1 VKARPER
8 ELQTRRTR
16 WAEEQ
21 YDGEA
26 KWLAVFISHVRRS
39 FCEEKTAKVIP
50 YPDKSIGWKP
60 NLSLPANEKT
70 LPRIHLIGTLIIVVL
85 LTLGLGG
92 WLSWQQLGK
101 ERANL
106 QRLETLLT
114 EQLHERLRV
123 EMDSAVSFVEFT
135 RLRTEEVLRRS
146 LVAQVDAAYQIV
158 EAIHAR
164 EVSRRPPEE
173 IRQLIVE
180 ALRPVRFYDGRGYYF
195 IDDMQGRFILLPT
208 APQFE
213 GKINL
218 ENADDKGTKIMR
230 SLIDAARKPRGEGF
244 ASYRWY
250 RPDTPDKMADKL
262 AYVRHFAPY
271 DWFIGTGD
279 YLYEWEELQ
288 KNEALAR
295 LRHQHFGNNGYL
307 AVMLPDG
314 RGLVSPA
321 IPEIEGRPLPALTEQ
336 QRDAVQ
342 RILAAATPTGAFV
355 HYEWLHPKTGKLAP
369 KTALVRTIAPW
380 NWVLIATVYDDDL
393 KSMVAEQLKQ
403 RQGIDADTWGDLL
416 LGLLAA
422 LLLGIGGS
430 LLFSRWSR
438 RLFLEYHQR
447 NVQQQQALRQSE
459 NKLNSIL
466 DSVEA
471 YIFIKGRDYNYLY
484 ANRKVCE
491 YFGRPVEQIVG
502 HGDTVFF
509 DAETAHI
516 LGRND
521 QRVLENGEKVV
532 EEELNR
538 LADGQIDTA
547 FLSIKIPL
555 FDDNGEIY
563 ALCGIATDITERKR
577 NEVELER
584 YRHDLEA
591 LVESRTGELAQAKD
605 AAEAASRA
613 KSAFLANMSHEIRTP
628 MNAIIGLT
636 HLLKRE
642 DPDPG
647 RQQRLTKI
655 IDAAQHLLGIINS
668 ILDLSKIEAGRL
680 VLEQVDFSP
689 QELLTRVFGL
699 LEERATMKGLHL
711 QRRIA
716 DDVPMQLRGDVLRIE
731 QALVNFI
738 ANAIKFSER
747 GEIRVGIDRLPDLGD
762 RICLRL
768 SVEDQGIGLT
778 PEEQSRLFAA
788 FVQADVSTT
797 RKYGGSG
804 LGLVINRHL
813 ARLMDGDVGVD
824 SQPGSGSRFWMTLC
838 VDPVTPEPAA
848 PSVSGGRP
856 APEVQIASA
865 HGGKWVLLVEDEPI
879 SREVAVELLELA
891 GLAVD
896 TAENGEQAVHKAAT
910 GDYAVILM
918 DMQMPVMGGLD
929 ATRAI
934 RQLPNGQQVPI
945 LAMTANAF
953 NEDKAACLAAGM
965 NDHVGKPVDPDV
977 LYGVLLHWLAK
988 SP

>member
-1 VKARPER
+1 
-8 ELQTRRTR
+8 
-16 WAEEQ
+16 
-21 YDGEA
+21 
-26 KWLAVFISHVRRS
+26 
-39 FCEEKTAKVIP
+39 
-50 YPDKSIGWKP
+50 
-60 NLSLPANEKT
+60 LSLPANEKT
-70 LPRIHLIGTLIIVVL
+70 LPRIHLIGTLIIVIL
-85 LTLGLGG
+85 LTLGLGA

-106 QRLETLLT
+106 QRIEALLT
-114 EQLHERLRV
+114 EQIQARLQV
-123 EMDSAVSFVEFT
+123 EMDSAASFVEFT
-135 RLRTEEVLRRS
+135 RQRTAEVLRRS

-164 EVSRRPPEE
+164 EAARRPAAEV
-173 IRQLIVE
+173 RQLIVE

-208 APQFE
+208 APHFE

-250 RPDTPDKMADKL
+250 RPDTPDTMADKL
-262 AYVRHFAPY
+262 AYVRYFAPY
-271 DWFIGTGD
+271 DWLIGTGD

-288 KNEALAR
+288 KVEALAR
-295 LRHQHFGNNGYL
+295 LRHQVFGNNGYV

-314 RGLVSPA
+314 RGLVSPT
-321 IPEIEGRPLPALTEQ
+321 IPEIEGRPLSALSEQ
-336 QRDAVQ
+336 QQGAIQ
-342 RILAAATPTGAFV
+342 RILAAATPAGAFV
-355 HYEWLHPKTGKLAP
+355 KYEWLHPVTGKLAP

-393 KSMVAEQLKQ
+393 KATVDEQLQ
-403 RQGIDADTWGDLL
+403 RRQGIDADTWGDLL

-422 LLLGIGGS
+422 LLLGIAS
-430 LLFSRWSR
+430 SWLFSRWSG

-447 NVQQQQALRQSE
+447 NVLQQQALRQSE
-459 NKLNSIL
+459 DKLNSIL

-471 YIFIKGRDYNYLY
+471 YIFIKGRDYAYLY

-491 YFGRPVEQIVG
+491 YFGHSAEQIVG
-502 HGDTVFF
+502 HGDEAFF
-509 DAETAHI
+509 DAASARKLRE
-516 LGRND
+516 ND
-521 QRVLENGEKVV
+521 QRVLEDGERVV
-532 EEELNR
+532 EEEVNR
-538 LADGQIDTA
+538 LANGEIDTA

-555 FDDNGEIY
+555 FDENGKIY
-563 ALCGIATDITERKR
+563 ALCGISTDITERKQ
-577 NEVELER
+577 NELELER

-591 LVESRTGELAQAKD
+591 LVESRTAELAQARD
-605 AAEAASRA
+605 AAESASRA

-636 HLLKRE
+636 HLLRRE
-642 DPDPG
+642 DPDTG

-655 IDAAQHLLGIINS
+655 IDAAQHLLGIING

-680 VLEQVDFSP
+680 QLEQVDFSP

-699 LEERATMKGLHL
+699 LDERATAKGLHL

-716 DDVPMQLRGDVLRIE
+716 DDVPAQLRGDVLRIE

-738 ANAIKFSER
+738 ANAIKFSEH
-747 GEIRVGIDRLPDLGD
+747 GEIRVGIERLPDVGD

-768 SVEDQGIGLT
+768 TVEDQGIGLT

-813 ARLMDGDVGVD
+813 AHLMDGDIGVD
-824 SQPGSGSRFWMTLC
+824 SQPGAGSRFWMTLC
-838 VDPVTPEPAA
+838 VDPVVQVAGLSSPGTE
-848 PSVSGGRP
+848 GLP
-856 APEVQIASA
+856 APEVQIALA
-865 HGGKWVLLVEDEPI
+865 HGGKRVLLVEDEPV
-879 SREVAVELLELA
+879 SREVAIELLELA
-891 GLAVD
+891 GLVVES
-896 TAENGEQAVHKAAT
+896 AENGEEAVHKAAV

-918 DMQMPVMGGLD
+918 DMQMPVMSGIE

-934 RQLPNGQQVPI
+934 RRLPNGRQVPI

-953 NEDKAACLAAGM
+953 NEDKIACLEAGM
-965 NDHVGKPVDPDV
+965 NDHIGKPVDPDV
-977 LYGVLLHWLAK
+977 LYGVLLDWLAR
-988 SP
+988 SN